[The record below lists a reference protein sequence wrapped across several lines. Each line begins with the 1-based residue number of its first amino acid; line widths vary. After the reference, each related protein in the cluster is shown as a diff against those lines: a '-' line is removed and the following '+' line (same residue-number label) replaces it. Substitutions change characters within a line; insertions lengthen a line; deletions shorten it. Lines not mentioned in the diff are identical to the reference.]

1 MNDRD
6 ARSGAL
12 ARGRAWWL
20 VAALVLLLGVA
31 VATALNLRDYFT
43 VSEVRL
49 PDLLGMPQEQAA
61 QVLRNE
67 GLEPVTFVQHVAGAE
82 PTAVT
87 SQAPLPGAVV
97 KRGRTVHLGVN
108 SPPADA
114 RLPDLLGMRESDALA
129 SATDLGIGVGTVE
142 YRASERAAG
151 TVIEQ
156 SPVGGERLATGG
168 ELALVVSRG
177 RDLPLLSVPDLQGQ
191 NVDIAVA
198 ELKSMGFTRVETLPS
213 TVSFT
218 APNTV
223 VGMQPSPASQVMA
236 STPIALH
243 YSLSSTNVVSVPDVL
258 GFPQWRA
265 QLTLQAAQLRLG
277 PITYVD
283 DPEQAQGVIGV
294 SPTGYTLPGTPI
306 LLTING
312 QEPTPLSGFEW
323 PTFGGSEGGALNGD
337 SGGAGAELPGGSST
351 GAGAGGGESSGV
363 TIPGTNVQLQADGSR
378 VVPFTFDPT
387 FMGVRRLL
395 EQPYSLRLVVSDD
408 RGERS
413 VLDTVAEP
421 GEVVSASVTV
431 YGDEALLQTYIDE
444 VFFQAWRP

>member
-1 MNDRD
+1 MSDRD
-6 ARSGAL
+6 AVSGAL

-20 VAALVLLLGVA
+20 VAAFVLLLGVA
-31 VATALNLRDYFT
+31 VATALNLREYFT
-43 VSEVRL
+43 VAEVRL

-61 QVLRNE
+61 QVLRSE
-67 GLEPVTFVQHVAGAE
+67 GLEPVTFVQHVAGAA

-114 RLPDLLGMRESDALA
+114 RLPDLLGMREADALA
-129 SATDLGIGVGTVE
+129 RAADLGIGVGTVE

-156 SPVGGERLATGG
+156 NPVGGERLDAGG
-168 ELALVVSRG
+168 ELTLVVSRG
-177 RDLPLLSVPDLQGQ
+177 RDLPLLTVPDLQGQ
-191 NVDIAVA
+191 NVDSAAA
-198 ELKSMGFTRVETLPS
+198 ELRALGFTRIETLPS

-218 APNTV
+218 APNSV
-223 VGMQPSPASQVMA
+223 VGMQPAAGTQVTA

-243 YSLSSTNVVSVPDVL
+243 YSLSSTNVVSVPDVM
-258 GFPQWRA
+258 GYPQWRA

-277 PITYVD
+277 QITYVD
-283 DPEQAQGVIGV
+283 DPEQPQGVVGV
-294 SPTGYTLPGTPI
+294 TPTGYTLPGTPI

-312 QEPTPLSGFEW
+312 QEPTPLTGFEW
-323 PTFGGSEGGALNGD
+323 PPLGGSDGASSGDSGASGAEQQGSVAGGSE
-337 SGGAGAELPGGSST
+337 SQ
-351 GAGAGGGESSGV
+351 GV

-413 VLDTVAEP
+413 VLDTVAQP
-421 GEVVSASVTV
+421 GEIVSASVTV

>member
-1 MNDRD
+1 MT
-6 ARSGAL
+6 SGSAQRQPANL
-12 ARGRAWWL
+12 RGRAWWL
-20 VAALVLLLGVA
+20 AAAFALLAAVA
-31 VATALNLRDYFT
+31 VFTALNLREYFT

-61 QVLRNE
+61 QVLRRE
-67 GLEPVTFVQHVAGAE
+67 GLEPVSFVQHVAGAA
-82 PTAVT
+82 PATIT
-87 SQAPLPGAVV
+87 SQAPQPGAVV

-108 SPPADA
+108 TPPADA
-114 RLPDLLGMRESDALA
+114 RLPDLIGMREADALERVA
-129 SATDLGIGVGTVE
+129 SLGVAVGSVSYE
-142 YRASERAAG
+142 ASERAAG
-151 TVIEQ
+151 TVIAQ
-156 SPVGGERLATGG
+156 VPAGGERLAVGG
-168 ELALVVSRG
+168 NLELVVSRG
-177 RDLPLLSVPDLQGQ
+177 RDLARIEVPDLQGR
-191 NVDIAVA
+191 DIEAAEA
-198 ELKSMGFTRVETLPS
+198 ELRRLGFTRVEALPS

-223 VGMQPSPASQVMA
+223 VGMTPSAGASVMA
-236 STPIALH
+236 STPIVLH
-243 YSLSSTNVVSVPDVL
+243 YSLSSANVVAVPDVL
-258 GFPQWRA
+258 GYPQWRA

-283 DPEQAQGVIGV
+283 DPAQPQGVTGV

-312 QEPTPLSGFEW
+312 SAPP
-323 PTFGGSEGGALNGD
+323 
-337 SGGAGAELPGGSST
+337 ELPGFGLEPRVGGADGT
-351 GAGAGGGESSGV
+351 GAGGAPQTEVPDVGSGTATSGGV

-395 EQPYSLRLVVSDD
+395 EQPYNLRLVVSDD

-413 VLDTVAEP
+413 VLDSMVQP
-421 GEVVSASVTV
+421 GEIVTSAVTV
-431 YGDEALLQTYIDE
+431 YGDEALLQTFIDG